1 MKLKQELE
9 EIKNKDLSN
18 MTTEELLTYKSELTQ
33 KANNSTSK
41 TKVGLKKALYTV
53 VSYIFGAGI
62 GYCAARVL
70 MTYIYTGSLA
80 PFLPNLGLALLCG
93 VPIAGSYVF
102 FKLAKRNAQ
111 KITQV
116 CNNKLL
122 EVDKQIAV
130 NDYKRQLELSHSV
143 QKSDAQVVRTD
154 ESTVFDLSNNN
165 TKKEDQGIER

>member
-1 MKLKQELE
+1 
-9 EIKNKDLSN
+9 
-18 MTTEELLTYKSELTQ
+18 
-33 KANNSTSK
+33 
-41 TKVGLKKALYTV
+41 
-53 VSYIFGAGI
+53 
-62 GYCAARVL
+62 
-70 MTYIYTGSLA
+70 
-80 PFLPNLGLALLCG
+80 FLPNLGLALLCG

-130 NDYKRQLELSHSV
+130 NDFKRQLELSHSV